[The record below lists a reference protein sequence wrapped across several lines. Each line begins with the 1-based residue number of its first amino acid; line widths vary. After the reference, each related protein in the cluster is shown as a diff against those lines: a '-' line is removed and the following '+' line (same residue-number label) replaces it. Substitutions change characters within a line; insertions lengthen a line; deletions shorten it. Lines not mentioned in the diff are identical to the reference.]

1 MAASYIVRGGK
12 TAGRNEVFD
21 LSRAIRVIL
30 ADDHVL
36 FRQALRHLLEME
48 SDIRVVAEADDGS
61 AVLDLVTQHLPDVV
75 VLDLSMPAH
84 DGISAAETLRMRY
97 PKIGIIML
105 TMFAE
110 DAKVIRA
117 IRAGADGYLLKNV
130 ESTRMV
136 DAIRAVARG
145 ESMIHPELASK
156 VMNEF
161 RRLSHVG
168 ESMNVA
174 GLTDR
179 EVKLLQLVAT
189 GLSNK
194 EIAEE
199 MDLAESTIK
208 NRLSILFQKLD
219 VKDRTQA
226 AIYAMTHGLMAA
238 PTST

>member
-1 MAASYIVRGGK
+1 VSRG
-12 TAGRNEVFD
+12 
-21 LSRAIRVIL
+21 IRVLL

-36 FRQALRHLLEME
+36 FRQALRHLLESE
-48 SDIRVVAEADDGS
+48 GDLRVVAEADDG
-61 AVLDLVTQHLPDVV
+61 AAAIELVSQYLPDVI
-75 VLDLSMPAH
+75 VLDVSMPAV
-84 DGISAAETLRMRY
+84 DGITTAERLRQKY
-97 PKIGIIML
+97 PQLGIIML

-110 DAKVIRA
+110 DAQVIRA
-117 IRAGADGYLLKNV
+117 IRAGADGYLLKNS
-130 ESTRMV
+130 ESKRVV

-145 ESMIHPELASK
+145 DSIIDPELASK

-161 RRLSHVG
+161 RRLSDIEDGV
-168 ESMNVA
+168 NVA

-179 EVKLLQLVAT
+179 EVALLQLVAH

-199 MDLAESTIK
+199 LGLAESTVK

-226 AIYAMTHGLMAA
+226 AIYAMTHGLAA
-238 PTST
+238 TPSTY